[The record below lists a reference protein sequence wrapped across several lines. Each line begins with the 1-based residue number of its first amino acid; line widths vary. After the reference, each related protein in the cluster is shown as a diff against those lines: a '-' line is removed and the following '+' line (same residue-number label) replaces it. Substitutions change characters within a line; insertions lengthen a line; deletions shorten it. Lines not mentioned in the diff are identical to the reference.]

1 MGPKKGPAKPA
12 AKGSKDDGDKAAG
25 KEKKGGN
32 SVKVCFPVFHNG
44 LGSFWRI
51 FSNSFPCY
59 RRISAC

>member
-44 LGSFWRI
+44 LGSF
-51 FSNSFPCY
+51 
-59 RRISAC
+59 